1 MKRIIVGLI
10 TVCIIFISCKKDHS
24 KDGNPDT
31 AIHKIA
37 YKVGFSQQIANFQI
51 NNSKPLVTSATN
63 TPAIVAVPL
72 SDNVDVIYYAVYD
85 SQGNNVHIIKQT
97 SSQAGFGAYTDN
109 LHTGTYTLVIA
120 AGKNGL
126 LLGPDSL
133 ATTGSKLSKDV
144 ISYGGYIT
152 RIGDVIYNLFNKDA
166 FYKKITL
173 TVSKTDA
180 SEVINLDRI
189 TSKLTVNINDAIPV
203 GANYYLVENL
213 SSYPAV
219 KFYVGNGTTPPYSSF
234 ALNSGYI
241 VDTLKNTDIGTTNFR
256 INTILLYTSPI
267 TVNLSCTHLNA
278 DNIIDQK
285 IIQNVICERNAQTIL
300 SGNLFGGAGTHSTGG
315 FTATIDTSWNS
326 TPITKTFP

>member
-31 AIHKIA
+31 AAHKIA
-37 YKVGFSQQIANFQI
+37 YKVGFSQQTANFQI

-63 TPAIVAVPL
+63 TQALVPASL
-72 SDNVDVIYYAVYD
+72 SDDVDVIYYAVYD

-97 SSQAGFGAYTDN
+97 SSQAGFGTYTDN
-109 LHTGTYTLVIA
+109 LHSGTYTLVVA

-152 RIGDVIYNLFNKDA
+152 RIGDIIYNSFNKDA

-173 TVSKTDA
+173 TVSNTDA
-180 SEVINLDRI
+180 SQTINLDRI

-203 GANYYLVENL
+203 GANYLSVNL
-213 SSYPAV
+213 SNYPAV
-219 KFYVGNGTTPPYSSF
+219 KFYIGSGTTPPYDSF
-234 ALNSGYI
+234 SLPSRAI
-241 VDTLKNTDIGTTNFR
+241 ADTLKSTDIGTTNFR
-256 INTILLYTSPI
+256 INAILLYTAPM
-267 TVNLSCTHLNA
+267 TVNLSCSDLH
-278 DNIIDQK
+278 NIIDQK
-285 IIQNVICERNAQTIL
+285 IIQNVICERNVQTIL
-300 SGNLFGGAGTHSTGG
+300 SGNLFGGAGTHSTWG